1 MISRAMVGSE
11 GGEMCLNSGGILKV
25 GQVGFAGRSDTECER
40 KKGVKNNF
48 KIFGLRIG
56 TMEFC

>member
-1 MISRAMVGSE
+1 MISWVRVGSG

-25 GQVGFAGRSDTECER
+25 GQVGFAGRSDTQCEG
-40 KKGVKNNF
+40 KKEVKNNS